1 MTDTACLYTTGSLSF
16 GTAGFSGAAGSHP
29 GRCRQ
34 NNEDRYE
41 LDPQAAFMLV
51 VDGIGGNAA
60 GDVAAGLA
68 ADAIRRRMRVV
79 DAPTVDRVRDAILL
93 ANQRI
98 LERSTLDPELKGMAC
113 VLTLA
118 AVGDGALIVG
128 HVGDSRLYKL
138 SSGGISKLTH
148 DHSPIG
154 DREDRGE
161 LTEIEAMRHPRRNEI
176 FRDVGSRPHQA
187 TDDDFIELFTTSLE
201 TDAAVL
207 LCSDGLSDLVTSVE
221 MQRIIRNDADDPA
234 AVVGALIDAANA
246 AGGKDNI
253 TVVYVQGPDF
263 ADRIRHGATLP
274 LMPTPI
280 ARDVAPVPV
289 AARPQPF
296 QFQWGAWRPYLFLV
310 LGVVLGVLA
319 TLLVVRASS

>member
-1 MTDTACLYTTGSLSF
+1 MTDTACLFTTGSLSF

-29 GRCRQ
+29 GRNRQ
-34 NNEDRYE
+34 KNEDRYE
-41 LDPQAAFMLV
+41 LDPQAEFMLV
-51 VDGIGGNAA
+51 VDGIGGSAA

-68 ADAIRRRMRVV
+68 ADAVRRRMRMD
-79 DAPTVDRVRDAILL
+79 DAPADARVRDAILQ
-93 ANQRI
+93 ANERI
-98 LERSTLDPELKGMAC
+98 LERSTREPEMKGMAC

-118 AVGDGALIVG
+118 VVSDDALIVG

-138 SSGGISKLTH
+138 SAGGISKLTH

-161 LTEIEAMRHPRRNEI
+161 LTEVEAMQHPRRNEI

-187 TDDDFIELFTTSLE
+187 QDDDFIELFTTSLE
-201 TDAAVL
+201 PDAAVL
-207 LCSDGLSDLVTSVE
+207 LCSDGLSDMVTSVE
-221 MQRIIRNDADDPA
+221 MQRIIRKDADDPA
-234 AVVGALIDAANA
+234 AIVGGLIDAANA

-263 ADRIRHGATLP
+263 ADRIRNGATLP

-280 ARDVAPVPV
+280 EREAKAPAPVPV
-289 AARPQPF
+289 PLFR
-296 QFQWGAWRPYLFLV
+296 WNVWRPYLMLV
-310 LGVVLGVLA
+310 IGALLGILA
-319 TLLVVRASS
+319 TLALVGSSS